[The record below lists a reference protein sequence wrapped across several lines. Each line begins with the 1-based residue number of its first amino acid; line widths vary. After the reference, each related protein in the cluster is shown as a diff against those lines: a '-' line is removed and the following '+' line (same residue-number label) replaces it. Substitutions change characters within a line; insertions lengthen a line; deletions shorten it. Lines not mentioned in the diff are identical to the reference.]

1 MGRYVFVVAH
11 DQHALYSHL
20 ANEFMQAILS
30 TAIERTATD
39 IHLQAGLPPV
49 YRIQK
54 RLVQF
59 DGDKLTSERV
69 AELVFSIMNDHQQRM
84 FEERLDYDF
93 SYGVAGLA
101 RFRINIFRQRDSVAA
116 AFRRL
121 PYEIPSLESLG
132 LPSAIHDLTK
142 LKRGFVLVTGATGEG
157 KSTTLASIID
167 RINEE
172 RQVHVVTLED
182 PIEYL
187 FRHKNSIVVQRE
199 LGTDTMSFA
208 SALRAALRED
218 PDVIF
223 VGEMRD
229 FQTIEAAL
237 TAAETGHLVFAT
249 LHTKTPAQGID
260 RIVDVFPPH
269 QQQQVRV
276 QLANVL
282 HAIMTQQLLVSKD
295 GQGLHVAAE
304 VMQATPAVRNLIR
317 EAKTFQI
324 ATMIQTGSS
333 QGMLTMEQSLKSL
346 LDRGAI
352 TYEDALEHAFDAK
365 ELSRLTGRPA

>member
-1 MGRYVFVVAH
+1 MK
-11 DQHALYSHL
+11 D
-20 ANEFMQAILS
+20 MQGILT

-121 PYEIPSLESLG
+121 PFDIPSLESLG
-132 LPSAIHDLTK
+132 LPSAIHELTK

-172 RQVHVVTLED
+172 RQVHIVTLED

-295 GQGLHVAAE
+295 GQSLHVAAE

-333 QGMLTMEQSLKSL
+333 QGMLTMEQSLKHL
-346 LDRGAI
+346 LDRGSI